1 LSIDSSVRILV
12 LGAHPDDAEFHA
24 GAFLAKHANL
34 GATIRIISVTDG
46 RSGHQSIPSSE
57 LVEIR
62 RKEAAAAGAVIGSE
76 YVTWDFPD
84 GSLTPSLEVRWAI
97 IRELRTFNPELVLT
111 HRTVDYHPDHRAVAQ
126 AVQDASYMVR
136 VPKVVPDVPPVERE
150 PIVAAMND
158 RFTRPCPLRAD
169 YVIDGTNEFEKML
182 DMMDCHQSQFY
193 DWMPWID
200 RAAPPSSMVRTERL
214 AWLKD
219 WFLKF
224 NNFRANAFW
233 NTAWG
238 KTPIHVEAF
247 EISEYAGFLSAEQS
261 QRLFPGAFSK
271 ASLSIKDI

>member
-1 LSIDSSVRILV
+1 MSIDSSVRILV

-24 GAFLAKHANL
+24 GAFLARHANL

-97 IRELRTFNPELVLT
+97 IRELRTFKPELVLT

-136 VPKVVPDVPPVERE
+136 VPKVVPDVPPVDRE

-169 YVIDGTNEFEKML
+169 YVIDGTSEFEKML

-200 RAAPPSSMVRTERL
+200 RSAPPTSMVRAERL

-224 NNFRANAFW
+224 NSFRANAFW

-238 KTPIHVEAF
+238 KTPSHVEAF
-247 EISEYAGFLSAEQS
+247 EISEYAGVLSTEQS

-271 ASLSIKDI
+271 